1 MSWLART
8 SINDF
13 RNLQQQ
19 EQDWQAGVHL
29 IIGANG
35 SGKTSF
41 LEALHVLATGKSF
54 IGATA
59 SEFIARGK
67 DRANVFAEVRA
78 TDGHT
83 FRLGVEKSRTSTE
96 FRADGRSVTSAS
108 ALASLLR
115 VVALD
120 AQTFQLLGESPA
132 RRRALLDRTLFHV
145 EPDYL
150 ATFRMFHRALQ
161 QRNQALKDPQNS
173 DTLAFWSAE
182 FLRIS
187 EVIHHKRVSCVEW
200 LNGWLAQHGELLG
213 LGTIG
218 IDYKPGWRQGVTL
231 EAALVDGLA
240 HDRHQKATL
249 SGPHRGE
256 LKITCNGSL
265 ARSSVSRGQA
275 KSICCLLVEAQLA
288 RLNDAGCDVPVV
300 LIDDLAAEL
309 DRNARKSVLG
319 MLLKPDRQVFLTAI
333 DSADMQGVTA
343 IQDAA
348 MFHVKQGR
356 LSPV

>member
-8 SINDF
+8 SITNF
-13 RNLQQQ
+13 RNLDSQD
-19 EQDWQAGVHL
+19 QDWQAGVHL
-29 IIGANG
+29 IVGPNG

-54 IGATA
+54 IGASA
-59 SEFIARGK
+59 SDFIARGA
-67 DRANVFAEVRA
+67 DRASVFAEVRA
-78 TDGHT
+78 TDGHAL
-83 FRLGVEKSRTSTE
+83 RLGVEKARTTTE
-96 FRADGRSVTSAS
+96 FRADGKSITSAS
-108 ALASLLR
+108 ALAKLLR

-150 ATFRMFHRALQ
+150 ATFRQFHRALQ
-161 QRNQALKDPQNS
+161 QRNQALKDPPNS
-173 DTLAFWSAE
+173 DTLAFWTAE

-187 EVIHHKRVSCVEW
+187 EVVHKKRVSCVDW
-200 LNGWLAQHGELLG
+200 LNGWLAQHSELLG

-218 IDYKPGWRQGVTL
+218 IDYKPGWRQGATL
-231 EAALVDGLA
+231 EAALADGLA

-256 LKITCNGSL
+256 LRITCDGNL

-288 RLNDAGCDVPVV
+288 CLDDAGCDAPVV

-309 DRNARKSVLG
+309 DRSARKSVLE

-333 DSADMQGVTA
+333 DMADMQDVDALQG
-343 IQDAA
+343 AA